1 MCLSSCTCRLSL
13 DVRNPAF
20 AADMVW
26 ESIVAVSKVVS
37 SFSERMRGFLLA
49 WCFSVAE
56 WPVFGRASPECSLE
70 GVQVLAGNLCHASSN
85 VLLICLFVTG

>member
-1 MCLSSCTCRLSL
+1 MCLSSCTCRLTL
-13 DVRNPAF
+13 GVRIPAF
-20 AADMVW
+20 AAAMVW
-26 ESIVAVSKVVS
+26 ESIVAVSKFVS